1 MRLPA
6 PARDTALLLARLAVG
21 AVFFA
26 HGWQKLFT
34 NGVDGTAAFF
44 GQAGVP
50 MPTLSTWFAVVVE
63 LVGGAALV
71 LGLAVPAAALLLVID
86 MLGAFLFVH
95 AGSGLFVAQN
105 GYELVLV
112 LAAASLVL
120 GALGAGR
127 FSLDHALL
135 SRLRGSSRRDSSR
148 RGDALAA

>member
-6 PARDTALLLARLAVG
+6 TARDTALLLARLAVG
-21 AVFFA
+21 VVFFA

-50 MPTLSTWFAVVVE
+50 MPTLSTWFSVVVE
-63 LVGGAALV
+63 LLGGAALV
-71 LGLAVPAAALLLVID
+71 LGIAVPAAALLLVID
-86 MLGAFLFVH
+86 MIGAFLFVH

-112 LAAASLVL
+112 LAAASLVI

-135 SRLRGSSRRDSSR
+135 GKRQASAGHRTP
-148 RGDALAA
+148 AHA